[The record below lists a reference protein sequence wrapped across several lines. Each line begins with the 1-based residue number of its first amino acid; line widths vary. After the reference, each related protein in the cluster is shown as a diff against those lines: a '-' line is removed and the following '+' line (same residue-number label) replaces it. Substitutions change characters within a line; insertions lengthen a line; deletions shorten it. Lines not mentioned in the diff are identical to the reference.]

1 MHQLQYLKEIFVGNK
16 DSIISK
22 MKSSMITLRDTES
35 YDFVT
40 IIPKRR
46 RDEHLKFVLDTY
58 QKSIEHSPYK
68 HAAVVVEHSEYSEGR
83 AICEAKNIS
92 YAFIPKPD
100 KELFNKCLC
109 MNIGSAMINS
119 KYFMFHDI
127 DIAIPLG
134 FWENLKQNI
143 GNKKVIQSFAGRRVH
158 YITEEH
164 TKRLFS
170 GDTNIDVVSKKP
182 EWFKSGRPG
191 APGGSIV
198 IESDLFS
205 KIGGFD
211 PCYFLAYSI
220 EDQFFVDKV
229 SLFQPFTGCNNPPIE
244 MFHLWHTDNCAATP
258 KAIRDKGH
266 KIMEY
271 FRALPKE
278 HKLTLIALFKNH
290 YNIQR
295 KTIRDNLC

>member
-1 MHQLQYLKEIFVGNK
+1 MHQLQYLKEFFIKNK
-16 DSIISK
+16 NNIIDK
-22 MKSSMITLRDTES
+22 MKSSDITLRARES

-40 IIPKRR
+40 VIPKKG
-46 RDEHLKFVLDTY
+46 RDEHLKFVLRTY
-58 QKSIEHSPYK
+58 KESLKNSPYK
-68 HAAVVVEHSEYSEGR
+68 HAIIVVEHSEHSEGR
-83 AICEAKNIS
+83 NICAQEDIS
-92 YAFIPKPD
+92 YVFIPKPD

-109 MNIGSAMINS
+109 MNVGSAVINAK
-119 KYFMFHDI
+119 KYYMFHDI
-127 DIAIPLG
+127 DLAIPLD
-134 FWENLKQNI
+134 FWTKLNQNL
-143 GNKKVIQSFAGRRVH
+143 GSRRVIQSFAGRRVH

-198 IESDLFS
+198 IESDLFN

-211 PCYFLAYSI
+211 PYYFLAYSI

-244 MFHLWHTDNCAATP
+244 MFHLWHPDNCVATP
-258 KAIRDKGH
+258 KNIRDKGL
-266 KIMEY
+266 KVMDY
-271 FRALPKE
+271 FRIIPKIS
-278 HKLTLIALFKNH
+278 KLSLIAELREH
-290 YNIQR
+290 YKIQY
-295 KTIRDNLC
+295 KAIKS